1 MKKFLYHKSPISF
14 RKSILKNGLIPSVG
28 DSYRAHWNDKEDL
41 TPYVFLYDH
50 DLINGGEYDS
60 TYDDD
65 IYAVD
70 VNQLDKKF
78 LSRDIDK
85 TMKGCFVY
93 SKKIPTSALKLVYK
107 GSNNDS
113 FDLEKHSHIYQENRL
128 NLIIKET
135 VNNFLKERYEN
146 DSNISFKEY
155 VDHDDMQISIFDNN
169 EEMGYLIIVIHKDID
184 YLDSEISDTDSPET
198 AYSVIKLLDK
208 NKCVIEIADIEVKRN
223 YRNKGVSKMLIKYIL
238 NKFKNNQFYLRV
250 YPSGGVDENTFVN
263 TFKKFGFIDVDSNEN
278 GTFMIKK

>member
-78 LSRDIDK
+78 LSRDIDT

-223 YRNKGVSKMLIKYIL
+223 YRNKGVSKMLIKHTL